1 MMFEMSQ
8 LDMTSEE
15 RDICSLCVVV
25 VAGKIVRRW
34 VVLFIELEGSER
46 TSGYKILI
54 GYNGRNI
61 Y

>member
-15 RDICSLCVVV
+15 RDMLLMCVVV

-34 VVLFIELEGSER
+34 VVPSEFI
-46 TSGYKILI
+46 
-54 GYNGRNI
+54 I
-61 Y
+61 YLSNLRCFKLKSDST

>member
-15 RDICSLCVVV
+15 RDMLLMCVVV

>member
-1 MMFEMSQ
+1 V
-8 LDMTSEE
+8 
-15 RDICSLCVVV
+15 CVVV